1 MIAETTLE
9 ATAEAGVS
17 AGMIGK
23 LIAVLAGFIIS
34 GISSMGYAGIV
45 LMMAIE
51 SACIPLPSE
60 IIMPFSGYLVAKG
73 QFTLFWVSF
82 AGALGCLVGSIP
94 TYFVGLYGGRPLLE
108 KYGKYVLISHHDMKI
123 ADKFFAKYGD
133 LATFI
138 SRLLPVVRTFI
149 SLPSG
154 IARTNFPKFCLYT
167 FLGSFVWCGF
177 LAWIGVKMGENWN
190 TLGVYFH
197 RFDAVIGIVILAG
210 AVWYIRRHLKQ
221 K

>member
-1 MIAETTLE
+1 
-9 ATAEAGVS
+9 
-17 AGMIGK
+17 
-23 LIAVLAGFIIS
+23 
-34 GISSMGYAGIV
+34 
-45 LMMAIE
+45 
-51 SACIPLPSE
+51 
-60 IIMPFSGYLVAKG
+60 MPFSGYLVYTG
-73 QFTLFWVSF
+73 QFKMLWVAF

-108 KYGKYVLISHHDMKI
+108 KYGKYILISKHDMAM
-123 ADKFFAKYGD
+123 ADKFFEKYGD

-154 IARTNFPKFCLYT
+154 IAKTNFPKFCLYT
-167 FLGSFVWCGF
+167 FLGSLVWCWF
-177 LAWIGVKMGENWN
+177 LAWVGFKMGEHWD

-197 RFDAVIGIVILAG
+197 RFDIVIGIIILAG
-210 AVWYIRRHLKQ
+210 AIWYVRRHLKQ

>member
-1 MIAETTLE
+1 MLAETTLE
-9 ATAEAGVS
+9 TTVEAGAS
-17 AGMIGK
+17 AGLIGK
-23 LIAVLAGFIIS
+23 IIGVLAGFIIS
-34 GISSMGYAGIV
+34 GISTMGYSGIV

-60 IIMPFSGYLVAKG
+60 IIMPFSGYLVAQG
-73 QFTLFWVSF
+73 RFTLFWVSF

-108 KYGKYVLISHHDMKI
+108 KYGKYVLISHHDMEI

-154 IARTNFPKFCLYT
+154 IAKTNFPKFCFYT
-167 FLGSFVWCGF
+167 FIGSFLWCWF
-177 LAWIGVKMGENWN
+177 LAWVGLKMGEHWN

-197 RFDAVIGIVILAG
+197 RFDAVIGIIILAG
-210 AVWYIRRHLKQ
+210 AIWYVRRHLKQ
-221 K
+221 R

>member
-1 MIAETTLE
+1 MLVETTVEVTAET
-9 ATAEAGVS
+9 AAS
-17 AGMIGK
+17 
-23 LIAVLAGFIIS
+23 AGFIGKIIGILAVFIIS
-34 GISSMGYAGIV
+34 AISTMGYSGIV

-94 TYFVGLYGGRPLLE
+94 TYYVGLLGGRPLLE
-108 KYGKYVLISHHDMKI
+108 KYGKYVLISKHDMEI

-154 IARTNFPKFCLYT
+154 IAKTNFPKFCLYT
-167 FLGSFVWCGF
+167 FIGSFVWCWF
-177 LAWIGVKMGENWN
+177 LAWIGLKLGENWN
-190 TLGVYFH
+190 TLGGYFH
-197 RFDAVIGIVILAG
+197 KFDAVIGILLLAG
-210 AVWYIRRHLKQ
+210 AVWYVRRHIKQ